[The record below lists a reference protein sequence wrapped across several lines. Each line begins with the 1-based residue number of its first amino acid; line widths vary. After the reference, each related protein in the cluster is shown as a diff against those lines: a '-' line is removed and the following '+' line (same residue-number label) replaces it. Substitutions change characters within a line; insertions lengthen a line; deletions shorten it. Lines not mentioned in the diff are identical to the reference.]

1 MAQFELILPKM
12 GESVAEATVTNWL
25 KNVGDV
31 IDAEES
37 VVEVATDKV
46 DSEVPSPVSGTL
58 VKILVDVN
66 GVAEVGSPIAIIEV
80 EGEGSST
87 SSTAAPEVAPE
98 PAVAVAEIEAQV
110 AAAAATVSAP
120 VPSGPIA
127 KNSNGRFYSPL
138 VRSMAKEEG
147 IGQAELDQIS
157 GSGKEGRVTKK
168 DIVAYL
174 EAGRKATAPVAASQT
189 PAASPAPAAPVSAA
203 PAVAPAV
210 APKPSAPAM
219 KIGEG
224 DEIIEMDR
232 MRKLIADHMVNSVHT
247 SPHVTSFVEAD
258 MTKVVLWR
266 NRMKNEFQKKH
277 GEKITF
283 TPIIMEA
290 IVKAIQDFP
299 MINISIEGNNIIK
312 HGRINVGMAAA
323 LPSGNL
329 IVPVVKN
336 ADQLSLLG
344 LTKAVNDLANRARNN
359 QLKPDEIS
367 GGTYT
372 LTNVG
377 TFGNVMGTPIINQPQ
392 VAIMAAGA
400 IVKKPAVVETPEGDV
415 IAVRHKMFLSHSY
428 DHRAVDGALGGM
440 FVKRV
445 AEYLESWDLNREI

>member
-80 EGEGSST
+80 EGEGSGTTAS
-87 SSTAAPEVAPE
+87 AAPEVAPE
-98 PAVAVAEIEAQV
+98 PTVAVAEIEAQV

-189 PAASPAPAAPVSAA
+189 PAASAAPAAPVSA
-203 PAVAPAV
+203 APAV

>member
-1 MAQFELILPKM
+1 M

-80 EGEGSST
+80 EGEGSGT

-203 PAVAPAV
+203 PAVAP
-210 APKPSAPAM
+210 KSSAPAM

>member
-80 EGEGSST
+80 EGEGSGT

-203 PAVAPAV
+203 PAVAP
-210 APKPSAPAM
+210 KPSAPAM

-299 MINISIEGNNIIK
+299 MINISIEGNNMIK

>member
-80 EGEGSST
+80 EGEGSGTTAS
-87 SSTAAPEVAPE
+87 AAPEVAPE